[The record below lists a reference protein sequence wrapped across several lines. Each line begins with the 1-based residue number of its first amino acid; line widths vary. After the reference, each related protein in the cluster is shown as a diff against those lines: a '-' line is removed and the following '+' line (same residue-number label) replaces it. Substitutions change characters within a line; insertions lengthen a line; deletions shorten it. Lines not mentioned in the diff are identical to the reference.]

1 MDVAFLYCSFAA
13 TAATAATLACARTRE
28 HPIPPPSSH
37 SRSPPRAISLLRQQ
51 VKLQAANAF
60 KAAAALASVPG
71 AANATAAE
79 RAYQALLARGGVL
92 GPGHPMMQNLAAD
105 PVGAAGC
112 LRGGWGCLGRERCF
126 GFQSEC

>member
-1 MDVAFLYCSFAA
+1 MTPEFHRPRVL
-13 TAATAATLACARTRE
+13 L
-28 HPIPPPSSH
+28 PP
-37 SRSPPRAISLLRQQ
+37 PPRAISLLRQQ

-92 GPGHPMMQNLAAD
+92 GPGHPMLQNLAAD
-105 PVGAAGC
+105 PVGGARGTAPVGC
-112 LRGGWGCLGRERCF
+112 GSGKGRGLRIRRCVQSVGR
-126 GFQSEC
+126 